1 MRRLLRDPLA
11 HFLLGGLLIFLAFA
25 AVRGR
30 DAGSDRADLIV
41 VDRAA
46 LLDFVQKRSRAFDPE
61 LAARRLE
68 ALSDAEFERLVEDYV
83 REEALH
89 REALALALD
98 RDDYVLRRRLV
109 QKLEFVAQGF
119 VEAGTAIDEAE
130 LLRFFEA
137 HADDYYAEPSVTFT
151 HVFFDAE
158 VRGRDG
164 ARREAE
170 AQLERLNRERVP
182 FTGAPRHGDR
192 FLYHVNYVE
201 RTPDYVESHFGRE
214 MGRAVFALEPDL
226 GRWHG
231 PFDSPYGSHL
241 VMISGRT
248 PGRTPALEEIRGR
261 VEEDARRALV
271 RERSEA
277 AIAEIVG
284 RYDVRLDLDR
294 APVAAGPSAP
304 GGGS

>member
-1 MRRLLRDPLA
+1 MRELLRDPLS

-25 AVRGR
+25 AVRGLE
-30 DAGSDRADLIV
+30 AVSDGADVIV
-41 VDRAA
+41 VDRPT

-61 LAARRLE
+61 LAARRLD
-68 ALSDAEFERLVEDYV
+68 ALSDVELERLVEDYV

-119 VEAGTAIDEAE
+119 AEAGTTLDEPE
-130 LLRFFEA
+130 LVRFFEA
-137 HADDYYAEPSVTFT
+137 HADDYYAEPSITFT

-158 VRGRDG
+158 ERGRKE
-164 ARREAE
+164 ARRRAE
-170 AQLERLNRERVP
+170 VKLDQLNRERVP
-182 FTGAPRHGDR
+182 FSDAPRHGDR

-214 MGRAVFALEPDL
+214 MGRAVFGLEPDP

-241 VMISGRT
+241 VLVSGRT
-248 PGRTPALEEIRGR
+248 PGRTPSLEEIRGR
-261 VEEDARRALV
+261 VEEDARRARV

-277 AIAEIVG
+277 AIAEIVA
-284 RYDVRLDLDR
+284 RYRVRVDLDR
-294 APVAAGPSAP
+294 SRVAP
-304 GGGS
+304 GAAAPDGGS